1 MFGIL
6 EKMDKFSSAQMSEG
20 EQLNFIQELIDN
32 NMVWEMHKKYRD
44 QAEIYLNAD
53 SALLPEKISFTQEII
68 NNGLVWD
75 MHQKYIAQ
83 ASEYLSD
90 GQCHYA
96 FMENMVN
103 PAQNEAVK

>member
-6 EKMDKFSSAQMSEG
+6 EKMDKFSNETMTSE
-20 EQLNFIQELIDN
+20 
-32 NMVWEMHKKYRD
+32 
-44 QAEIYLNAD
+44 
-53 SALLPEKISFTQEII
+53 EKISFMQEVI
-68 NNGLVWD
+68 NTGLVWD
-75 MHQKYIAQ
+75 MHQKYIVQ
-83 ASEYLSD
+83 ASEYLNG

>member
-6 EKMDKFSSAQMSEG
+6 EKMDKFSNEKMTNE
-20 EQLNFIQELIDN
+20 
-32 NMVWEMHKKYRD
+32 
-44 QAEIYLNAD
+44 
-53 SALLPEKISFTQEII
+53 EKISFTQEVI

-83 ASEYLSD
+83 ASEYLNG

-103 PAQNEAVK
+103 PVKSEAVK

>member
-6 EKMDKFSSAQMSEG
+6 EKMDKFSNETMTNE
-20 EQLNFIQELIDN
+20 
-32 NMVWEMHKKYRD
+32 
-44 QAEIYLNAD
+44 
-53 SALLPEKISFTQEII
+53 EKISFMQEVI
-68 NNGLVWD
+68 NTGLVWD